1 MERRDY
7 LLDMI
12 EKMAQFLRMLLQQL
26 SKKEISED
34 KAIEKI
40 GSYFNIDFQTILGL
54 EKEVQWKTLND
65 IPNLNS
71 KNQELL
77 ADFFVEM
84 AEKANTENPQK
95 AIEYRKLALHTYEN
109 INNTS
114 KEFDM
119 TRFQKITALKTL

>member
-34 KAIEKI
+34 KAIDKI

-54 EKEVQWKTLND
+54 EKEAQWKTLNN
-65 IPNLNS
+65 IPNLNL

-95 AIEYRKLALHTYEN
+95 VIEYRKLALHTYEN

-119 TRFQKITALKTL
+119 TRFQKITALKDL

>member
-54 EKEVQWKTLND
+54 EKEVQWKTLDD

-77 ADFFVEM
+77 ADFFVEL
-84 AEKANTENPQK
+84 AENTENPIK
-95 AIEYRKLALHTYEN
+95 AIQYRKLALHTYEN

-119 TRFQKITALKTL
+119 TRFQKITALKDL

>member
-54 EKEVQWKTLND
+54 EKEVHWKTLD
-65 IPNLNS
+65 EVPNLNS

-77 ADFFVEM
+77 ADFFVVL
-84 AEKANTENPQK
+84 AENTENPIK
-95 AIEYRKLALHTYEN
+95 AIQYRKLALHTYEN
-109 INNTS
+109 INNIS

-119 TRFQKITALKTL
+119 TRFQKITALKDL